1 MIKFLFKGLIRDR
14 SRSFFPVLIVVAGVL
29 LTVVLYSWVKGI
41 ENNIIR
47 TSANLGT
54 GHVKIMSCA
63 YAQEADQFPNDLALL
78 GIGDLLGKLKE
89 DFLAIIWTP
98 RIRFAGLLDIPDEE
112 GETKAQGPM
121 VGLAVDLLSPSSPEL
136 EILNLKDSI
145 VRGQMPKKKGEIL
158 VSDEFATKLH
168 IQPGDIATLISS
180 TMYGSMATANFTLA
194 GTVRFGTTAMDRG
207 AMIADIF
214 DIQNVLDMEDAA
226 GEILGFFTD
235 NFYDNEKASEVAS
248 KFNANYEKKNDEFS
262 PLMDTLRNQS
272 GLAEMLDYIGSMIT
286 VIVGIFI
293 FAMSIVLWNAGL
305 MGSIRRY
312 GEIGIRLAIGED
324 RGHVYRSMLAES
336 MMIGLIG
343 TFIGTAIGLAIAYYF
358 QMKGINFS
366 FLFKNA
372 SILMSNVA
380 RARVTPASYFV
391 GFVPGL
397 LASFLGTCI
406 SGLGIYKRQTSR
418 LIKELER

>member
-47 TSANLGT
+47 TSANIGT
-54 GHVKIMSCA
+54 GHVKIMSRA

-78 GIGDLLGKLKE
+78 GIGDLLGKVKK
-89 DFLAIIWTP
+89 DFPSIIWTP

-112 GETKAQGPM
+112 GETKAQGPV
-121 VGLAVDLLSPSSPEL
+121 VGLAADLLSPRSPEL

-145 VRGQMPKKKGEIL
+145 VRGHLPKKKGEIL

-194 GTVRFGTTAMDRG
+194 GTVRFGTTAMDR
-207 AMIADIF
+207 AAIIADIF
-214 DIQNVLDMEDAA
+214 DIQNVLDMEDTA
-226 GEILGFFTD
+226 GEILGFFTN

-248 KFNANYEKKNDEFS
+248 KFNAKYEKKNDEFS

-312 GEIGIRLAIGED
+312 GEIGVRLAIGED

-358 QMKGINFS
+358 QIKGINFS

-372 SILMSNVA
+372 SILMSNVV

-391 GFVPGL
+391 GLVPGL